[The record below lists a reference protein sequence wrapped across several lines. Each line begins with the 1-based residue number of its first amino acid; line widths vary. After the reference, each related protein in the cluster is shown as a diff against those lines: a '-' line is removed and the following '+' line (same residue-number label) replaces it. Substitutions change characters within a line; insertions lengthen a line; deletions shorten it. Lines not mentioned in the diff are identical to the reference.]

1 MINYC
6 SRLSPSEEFKVKFY
20 TEEPQRIEV
29 RQIEGCDGVRTSAFP
44 SVVSSDSPPIGA
56 ERRGWLSATSS
67 GLTIGQACATVEA
80 CTSSV
85 RTFVHVWR
93 GDEEKK
99 MENALFSCVQDEEE
113 REEERIDDN

>member
-1 MINYC
+1 
-6 SRLSPSEEFKVKFY
+6 VKFY

-29 RQIEGCDGVRTSAFP
+29 RQIEGYDGVRTSAFP
-44 SVVSSDSPPIGA
+44 LVVSSDSPPIGA

-93 GDEEKK
+93 GEEEKK
-99 MENALFSCVQDEEE
+99 NGKRPFLVCAG
-113 REEERIDDN
+113 RRGARRRKNRR